1 MVLLHNLAL
10 IITFLV
16 VPRGTAAPVLLKL
29 FVSRDVPTGAPF
41 SNGTIIP
48 IPIPSFPLLFYLHF
62 RKFIRSADGAKRGVL
77 VRANRPILL
86 LDRIGRSSSETRAR
100 NALLGFV
107 FLIHF
112 LLLKYKGGFSYLESF
127 CGVLRLLFFSTLFF
141 FFLPRSAKRL
151 PRDRSA
157 KRERARRRKGQT
169 LRPNWKECFSLVIR
183 HSPLVGLVIGCVEAA
198 HCEGLNAFSP
208 PQSPAQLPEEPLTP
222 PEAAPVP
229 QPVPQ
234 PVVIPQLAHPLI
246 PDDVRGALLFQ
257 RYSLLNLGG
266 GGGGEGWDPQ
276 RLVSIIDTQVV
287 VERHIEAALV
297 ADGFHP
303 NSIMARFRE
312 IRGYIHCPHG
322 ELLSP
327 RTYVS
332 YVTQIMERGTRQSVP
347 YRRVLQAIQNYDI
360 LLERR

>member
-1 MVLLHNLAL
+1 MVILHNFVFFV
-10 IITFLV
+10 IFLV
-16 VPRGTAAPVLLKL
+16 VPRGTAAPVLLKW

-48 IPIPSFPLLFYLHF
+48 IPIPSFTLLFYLHL
-62 RKFIRSADGAKRGVL
+62 RKLIRSADGAKKVVL

-100 NALLGFV
+100 NALFRFV
-107 FLIHF
+107 LVLHF
-112 LLLKYKGGFSYLESF
+112 LLLKYKGDFSYLESF
-127 CGVLRLLFFSTLFF
+127 CGVLRLLFFGTF
-141 FFLPRSAKRL
+141 FFLPRERSL
-151 PRDRSA
+151 PVVPSSPPAVRSA
-157 KRERARRRKGQT
+157 KRERARRRRREGQT
-169 LRPNWKECFSLVIR
+169 LRPNLQECFHLFC
-183 HSPLVGLVIGCVEAA
+183 LVIGAGFMIGGCIETA
-198 HCEGLNAFSP
+198 HCDGLNAFSP
-208 PQSPAQLPEEPLTP
+208 PPSPVEQLPEEPLTP

-246 PDDVRGALLFQ
+246 PDDMRGSLLFE

-266 GGGGEGWDPQ
+266 DGDPQ

-297 ADGFHP
+297 DDGFHP

-312 IRGYIHCPHG
+312 IRGYIHSPRG
-322 ELLSP
+322 ELLSR
-327 RTYVS
+327 RTYES

-347 YRRVLQAIQNYDI
+347 YRRILRAIQNYDI
-360 LLERR
+360 LL

>member
-1 MVLLHNLAL
+1 MVLLHNLAFL
-10 IITFLV
+10 ITFLV
-16 VPRGTAAPVLLKL
+16 VPRGTAAPVLFKL

-100 NALLGFV
+100 NALLRFV
-107 FLIHF
+107 FFIHF

-127 CGVLRLLFFSTLFF
+127 CGVLRLLFFRTLFF
-141 FFLPRSAKRL
+141 FFL

-169 LRPNWKECFSLVIR
+169 LRPNWKECISLFSLVIR
-183 HSPLVGLVIGCVEAA
+183 HSPLVGLVIGCVETA
-198 HCEGLNAFSP
+198 HCDGLNAFSP
-208 PQSPAQLPEEPLTP
+208 PQSPVQLPEEPLTP

-229 QPVPQ
+229 QPV
-234 PVVIPQLAHPLI
+234 VIPQLAHPLI
-246 PDDVRGALLFQ
+246 PDDMRGALLYQ
-257 RYSLLNLGG
+257 RYSILNLGG
-266 GGGGEGWDPQ
+266 NWDPQ

-312 IRGYIHCPHG
+312 IRGYIHSPQG

-327 RTYVS
+327 RTYES

-347 YRRVLQAIQNYDI
+347 YRRILRAIQNYDI